1 MIADVLYDAVLHI
14 VEYQEKFPEV
24 YGEIREEI
32 DDVVTTMLN
41 LKLTLDTPPSE
52 ERCEGCHRPV
62 VWCRCWWDY

>member
-14 VEYQEKFPEV
+14 MEYQEKFPRV
-24 YGEIREEI
+24 HDDIREEI

-41 LKLTLDTPPSE
+41 LKLTLETPPSE
-52 ERCEGCHRPV
+52 ERCEGCNHPM